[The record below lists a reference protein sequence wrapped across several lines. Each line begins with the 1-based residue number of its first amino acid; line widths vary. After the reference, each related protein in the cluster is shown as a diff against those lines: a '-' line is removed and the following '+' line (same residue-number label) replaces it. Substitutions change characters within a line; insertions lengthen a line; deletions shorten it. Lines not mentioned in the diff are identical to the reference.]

1 MTRYVFLGIGTFLA
15 FLFLVKMVQGRKF
28 DSLVKNLDGGDFPLH
43 QLYGVGLSW
52 SQGLFKLKGKRAID
66 MRQQAALLYSQKFA
80 DYYANMYWA
89 GAITLAHFFLFM
101 TFLLAGLFYAM
112 APGIIA
118 MGVLMG
124 AYMVFYMMTNMKEK
138 IESRKDECEAQLAD
152 VVSSLAILLNSG
164 MVLREAWAMVG
175 NSGEGALYHLIKQAN
190 DNIMSGYSEQDA
202 YFEFAKLTNSPDIRK
217 FTSAM
222 VQNMEKGGGELV
234 YYLTTQASE
243 LWHYKRQKL
252 LQNGEKAA
260 TKLLMPIM
268 LIFVGILII
277 ILASAFG
284 GSMI

>member
-152 VVSSLAILLNSG
+152 VVSSLAILL
-164 MVLREAWAMVG
+164 LE
-175 NSGEGALYHLIKQAN
+175 Y
-190 DNIMSGYSEQDA
+190 
-202 YFEFAKLTNSPDIRK
+202 
-217 FTSAM
+217 
-222 VQNMEKGGGELV
+222 
-234 YYLTTQASE
+234 
-243 LWHYKRQKL
+243 
-252 LQNGEKAA
+252 
-260 TKLLMPIM
+260 
-268 LIFVGILII
+268 
-277 ILASAFG
+277 
-284 GSMI
+284 